1 MDGRAY
7 EPLAEIEVD
16 QVKPERQGF
25 MLTGQ
30 GPDNAEYQLDLR
42 FGMPLDPRTRT
53 VLGELLSHSDLII
66 SRRAPGGLAQ
76 ALRQRR
82 NRAPQRQLASKSLTV
97 PKVGCSLARPS
108 PPEQPASCEPHTA
121 GRRSLRCSKRSPVSS
136 GGCVAPS

>member
-42 FGMPLDPRTRT
+42 FEMPLDPRTRT
-53 VLGELLSHSDLII
+53 VLGELLSHSGLII

-82 NRAPQRQLASKSLTV
+82 NRAPQR
-97 PKVGCSLARPS
+97 
-108 PPEQPASCEPHTA
+108 
-121 GRRSLRCSKRSPVSS
+121 
-136 GGCVAPS
+136 

>member
-1 MDGRAY
+1 MSGILFFFFSSRSRHTRFDCDWSSDVCSSDLPPPGAYLSREREVAMDGRAY

-76 ALRQRR
+76 ALHHRR
-82 NRAPQRQLASKSLTV
+82 NRVPQR
-97 PKVGCSLARPS
+97 
-108 PPEQPASCEPHTA
+108 
-121 GRRSLRCSKRSPVSS
+121 
-136 GGCVAPS
+136 